1 LDEYIIIYI
10 VTRVV
15 NEMENFENKL
25 QDLIIDYK
33 SRTRI
38 TSDNSDVNAKM
49 KANATTWFIQS
60 LETMITEVIE
70 KLKDW
75 QFNAQRNID
84 N

>member
-1 LDEYIIIYI
+1 LDEYNKYNP

-15 NEMENFENKL
+15 NEMESFENKL

-38 TSDNSDVNAKM
+38 TSDNHDVNNKM
-49 KANATTWFIQS
+49 KSNATTWFMQS
-60 LETMITEVIE
+60 LETMVSELIE

-75 QFNAQRNID
+75 QFNSQRNID

>member
-1 LDEYIIIYI
+1 
-10 VTRVV
+10 
-15 NEMENFENKL
+15 MESFENKL

-38 TSDNSDVNAKM
+38 TTDNYDVNNKM
-49 KANATTWFIQS
+49 KSNATTWFIQS
-60 LETMITEVIE
+60 LETMISELIE

-75 QFNAQRNID
+75 QFNSQRNID